1 MRVLLTGAN
10 GLLGQKI
17 VHQCYMDNEIDLVAT
32 GKGIKRFDEDILFVT
47 MDITDANEVNSVF
60 YKYKPDAIIHAA
72 AMTNVDECELNQE
85 SCIEANVTAVK
96 ILIESA
102 EKIGA
107 FFLYVSTDFIFD
119 GKEGP
124 LGEDHPADPV
134 NFYGQTKLDAEHLV
148 MEASVSW
155 AIARTVLVYGVV
167 KDMSRSNIIL
177 WVKDSLEKGKK
188 IQVVDDQYRTPTL
201 AEDLADG
208 CIRILKQKAGGI
220 FNISG
225 KDFLTPYEMAIQ
237 TANFFNLDKSLILKT
252 DSTQFTQPAKRP
264 LRTGFI
270 IEKAKNDLGYNPRSF
285 RDGIQIVAK
294 QVESIRND

>member
-17 VHQCYMDNEIDLVAT
+17 VHQCSMDNEIDLVAT

-208 CIRILKQKAGGI
+208 CIRILKQKAGGV

>member
-237 TANFFNLDKSLILKT
+237 TANFFNLDKSLIHKT